1 MSKSMVEK
9 YEQMLAEDPTSTVF
23 VELAR
28 AYLERGDSAQAI
40 GICERGISHHP
51 SSVVGHVLWG
61 QALINVGK
69 AAEAMRQ
76 FDQATGI
83 DKENP
88 HAYNLIGE
96 TLLRKGLFRSAL
108 PILRK
113 AAALQ
118 PNDGRIAQWL
128 DQAKAALAGGPAPV
142 LYDETTVTMALPESL
157 APLPRPPAPPPH
169 GPERAGSQ
177 PRSPRHRRF
186 RHPRPRRRPLPRRH
200 GPNRPPTLTCSQPSA
215 RRRALIFKN
224 SPPR

>member
-1 MSKSMVEK
+1 
-9 YEQMLAEDPTSTVF
+9 
-23 VELAR
+23 
-28 AYLERGDSAQAI
+28 
-40 GICERGISHHP
+40 
-51 SSVVGHVLWG
+51 VVGHVLWG

-157 APLPRPPAPPPH
+157 APLPRPPAPPPTVQSVRAPSPVASSPQVPPPAKTPPRCH
-169 GPERAGSQ
+169 AATGPTG
-177 PRSPRHRRF
+177 
-186 RHPRPRRRPLPRRH
+186 RRP
-200 GPNRPPTLTCSQPSA
+200 
-215 RRRALIFKN
+215 
-224 SPPR
+224 